1 MAADTPGHQLD
12 ELELVCQGD
21 RDACT
26 GPRGNPVLSSRKGVP
41 RSVHVGTPLRP
52 CGSDPTVPAERREST
67 CSSTFSM
74 LVATLTGMAKMSKK
88 EKDYTRHLDEWIEAV
103 VDLCPDDK
111 ITQTVAHMLFLL
123 KGWIAPNLGV
133 KSDLDEPDTYF
144 LSDLCDV
151 GINVDQALAGL
162 KRLRDIGAIAF
173 TLLDDGQY
181 EIRRLN
187 LPVQQMLGQS

>member
-1 MAADTPGHQLD
+1 
-12 ELELVCQGD
+12 
-21 RDACT
+21 
-26 GPRGNPVLSSRKGVP
+26 
-41 RSVHVGTPLRP
+41 
-52 CGSDPTVPAERREST
+52 
-67 CSSTFSM
+67 M

-111 ITQTVAHMLFLL
+111 ITQTVAHMLSLL
-123 KGWIAPNLGV
+123 KGWIDPKDKFATELGGNT
-133 KSDLDEPDTYF
+133 DLDEPDTYL

-173 TLLDDGQY
+173 KLLDDGQY
-181 EIRRLN
+181 EIRLLN
-187 LPVQQMLGQS
+187 LPVQQLLGQSA

>member
-1 MAADTPGHQLD
+1 
-12 ELELVCQGD
+12 
-21 RDACT
+21 
-26 GPRGNPVLSSRKGVP
+26 
-41 RSVHVGTPLRP
+41 
-52 CGSDPTVPAERREST
+52 
-67 CSSTFSM
+67 M

-123 KGWIAPNLGV
+123 KGWTDPKDKFATELGM

-173 TLLDDGQY
+173 KLLDDGQY
-181 EIRRLN
+181 EIRLLN
-187 LPVQQMLGQS
+187 LPVQQMLSQSA

>member
-1 MAADTPGHQLD
+1 
-12 ELELVCQGD
+12 
-21 RDACT
+21 
-26 GPRGNPVLSSRKGVP
+26 
-41 RSVHVGTPLRP
+41 
-52 CGSDPTVPAERREST
+52 
-67 CSSTFSM
+67 M

-88 EKDYTRHLDEWIEAV
+88 EKDYPRHLDAWIEAV

-123 KGWIAPNLGV
+123 KGWIDPKDKFATELGV

-173 TLLDDGQY
+173 KLLDDGQY
-181 EIRRLN
+181 EIRLLN
-187 LPVQQMLGQS
+187 LPVQQMLSQSA

>member
-1 MAADTPGHQLD
+1 
-12 ELELVCQGD
+12 
-21 RDACT
+21 
-26 GPRGNPVLSSRKGVP
+26 
-41 RSVHVGTPLRP
+41 
-52 CGSDPTVPAERREST
+52 
-67 CSSTFSM
+67 M

-88 EKDYTRHLDEWIEAV
+88 EKDYTRYLDEWIEAV
-103 VDLCPDDK
+103 VDLSPDDK

-123 KGWIAPNLGV
+123 KGWIDPKDKFATELGV

-173 TLLDDGQY
+173 KLLDDGQY
-181 EIRRLN
+181 EIRLLN
-187 LPVQQMLGQS
+187 LPVQQMLSQSV

>member
-1 MAADTPGHQLD
+1 
-12 ELELVCQGD
+12 
-21 RDACT
+21 
-26 GPRGNPVLSSRKGVP
+26 
-41 RSVHVGTPLRP
+41 
-52 CGSDPTVPAERREST
+52 
-67 CSSTFSM
+67 M

-88 EKDYTRHLDEWIEAV
+88 EKDYTRYLDEWIEAV
-103 VDLCPDDK
+103 VDLLPDDK

-123 KGWIAPNLGV
+123 KGWIDPKDKFTTELGV

-173 TLLDDGQY
+173 KLLDDGQY
-181 EIRRLN
+181 EIRLLN
-187 LPVQQMLGQS
+187 LLVQQMLSQSA

>member
-1 MAADTPGHQLD
+1 
-12 ELELVCQGD
+12 
-21 RDACT
+21 
-26 GPRGNPVLSSRKGVP
+26 
-41 RSVHVGTPLRP
+41 
-52 CGSDPTVPAERREST
+52 
-67 CSSTFSM
+67 M

-103 VDLCPDDK
+103 VDLCPGDK
-111 ITQTVAHMLFLL
+111 ITQTVAHMLSLL
-123 KGWIAPNLGV
+123 KGWIDPKDKLATELGV

-173 TLLDDGQY
+173 KLLDDGKY
-181 EIRRLN
+181 EIRLLN
-187 LPVQQMLGQS
+187 LPVQQMLGQSA

>member
-1 MAADTPGHQLD
+1 
-12 ELELVCQGD
+12 
-21 RDACT
+21 
-26 GPRGNPVLSSRKGVP
+26 
-41 RSVHVGTPLRP
+41 
-52 CGSDPTVPAERREST
+52 
-67 CSSTFSM
+67 M

-123 KGWIAPNLGV
+123 KGWIDPKDKFATELGV

-173 TLLDDGQY
+173 KLLDDGQY
-181 EIRRLN
+181 EIRLLN
-187 LPVQQMLGQS
+187 LPVQQMLSQSA

>member
-1 MAADTPGHQLD
+1 
-12 ELELVCQGD
+12 
-21 RDACT
+21 
-26 GPRGNPVLSSRKGVP
+26 
-41 RSVHVGTPLRP
+41 
-52 CGSDPTVPAERREST
+52 
-67 CSSTFSM
+67 M

-88 EKDYTRHLDEWIEAV
+88 KEKDYTRHLDAWIEAV

-111 ITQTVAHMLFLL
+111 ITQSVAHMLFLL
-123 KGWIAPNLGV
+123 KGCIDPKDKFATELGV

-173 TLLDDGQY
+173 KLLGDGQY
-181 EIRRLN
+181 EIRLLN
-187 LPVQQMLGQS
+187 LPVQQMLTQTV

>member
-1 MAADTPGHQLD
+1 
-12 ELELVCQGD
+12 
-21 RDACT
+21 
-26 GPRGNPVLSSRKGVP
+26 
-41 RSVHVGTPLRP
+41 
-52 CGSDPTVPAERREST
+52 
-67 CSSTFSM
+67 M

-123 KGWIAPNLGV
+123 KGWIDPKDKFATELGV

-151 GINVDQALAGL
+151 GINVHQALAGL
-162 KRLRDIGAIAF
+162 KRLRDIGAIALK
-173 TLLDDGQY
+173 LLDDGQY
-181 EIRRLN
+181 EIRLLN
-187 LPVQQMLGQS
+187 LPVQQMLSQSA

>member
-1 MAADTPGHQLD
+1 MAKMS
-12 ELELVCQGD
+12 
-21 RDACT
+21 
-26 GPRGNPVLSSRKGVP
+26 N
-41 RSVHVGTPLRP
+41 
-52 CGSDPTVPAERREST
+52 
-67 CSSTFSM
+67 
-74 LVATLTGMAKMSKK
+74 KMSKK

-111 ITQTVAHMLFLL
+111 ITQTLAHMLFLL
-123 KGWIAPNLGV
+123 KGWIDPKDKFATELGV

-173 TLLDDGQY
+173 KLLDDGQY
-181 EIRRLN
+181 EIRLLN
-187 LPVQQMLGQS
+187 LPVQQMLTQTV

>member
-1 MAADTPGHQLD
+1 
-12 ELELVCQGD
+12 
-21 RDACT
+21 
-26 GPRGNPVLSSRKGVP
+26 
-41 RSVHVGTPLRP
+41 
-52 CGSDPTVPAERREST
+52 
-67 CSSTFSM
+67 M

-123 KGWIAPNLGV
+123 KGWIDPKNKFATELGV

-173 TLLDDGQY
+173 KLLDDGQY
-181 EIRRLN
+181 EIRLLN
-187 LPVQQMLGQS
+187 LPVQQMLSQSA